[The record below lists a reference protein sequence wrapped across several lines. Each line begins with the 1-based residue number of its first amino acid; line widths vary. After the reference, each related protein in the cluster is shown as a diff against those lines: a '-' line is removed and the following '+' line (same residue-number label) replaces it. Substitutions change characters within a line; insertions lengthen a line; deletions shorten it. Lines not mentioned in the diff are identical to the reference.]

1 MERRIMA
8 EIENKV
14 IYGKFFVAKSDQDDS
29 KFNDKNALG
38 FGWRPGQSEFNLVI
52 DSCTIDGGGVSEG
65 LKLSFC
71 RNVIVRDSQIM
82 GGSEDCVDIVR
93 GENILF
99 ENCTFFA
106 GPETKQHITCK
117 GGVKNIT
124 FKKCKFVGSFK
135 NWWDGACIDLG
146 NWTDYD
152 DVDRPMVRNIN
163 IENCV
168 MQDVGCRILY
178 RRLYSET
185 PKVSNS
191 RGLKFNAPRI
201 FVKLFW
207 WLQRKGAIG
216 ARRRFPE
223 DWLKVYD
230 FEL

>member
-1 MERRIMA
+1 MSFE
-8 EIENKV
+8 EKV
-14 IYGKFFVAKSDQDDS
+14 IYGKFFAAKSNENDS

-38 FGWRPGQSEFNLVI
+38 FGWRPGQPEFSLVI

-71 RNVIVRDSQIM
+71 RNVIVRNSQIM

-93 GENILF
+93 GENITF
-99 ENCTFFA
+99 DNCTFFA
-106 GPETKQHITCK
+106 NPDTKQHITCK
-117 GGVKNIT
+117 GGAKNIT
-124 FKKCKFVGSFK
+124 FKNCKFVGSFK
-135 NWWDGACIDLG
+135 CWWNGACIDLG

-152 DVDRPMVRNIN
+152 DVDRPMVRNVN
-163 IENCV
+163 IENCI
-168 MQDVGCRILY
+168 MQDVGAGILY

-191 RGLKFNAPRI
+191 RGFRFNVPRI

-207 WLQRKGAIG
+207 WLQRKGALG
-216 ARRRFPE
+216 PRRRFPE
-223 DWLKVYD
+223 SWLTIYG

>member
-1 MERRIMA
+1 MSSEK
-8 EIENKV
+8 KV
-14 IYGKFFVAKSDQDDS
+14 IYGKFFAAKSSESDS

-38 FGWRPGQSEFNLVI
+38 FSWRPGQPEFSLEI

-71 RNVIVRDSQIM
+71 RNVIVRNSQII

-93 GENILF
+93 GENITF

-106 GPETKQHITCK
+106 NPDTKQHITCK
-117 GGVKNIT
+117 GGAKNIT
-124 FKKCKFVGSFK
+124 FKNCKFVGSFK

-152 DVDRPMVRNIN
+152 DVDRPMVRNVN
-163 IENCV
+163 IENCI
-168 MQDVGCRILY
+168 MQDVGARILY

-191 RGLKFNAPRI
+191 RGFRFNVPRI

-216 ARRRFPE
+216 PRRRFPE
-223 DWLKVYD
+223 DWLKIYD